1 MVSDA
6 RIGLVTGANQGLG
19 RAVVAGLARAWGGQ
33 GTVYLTGRDRQR
45 AGEAAAALATLP
57 GLIAASW
64 AVAMQRMHGMDLT
77 S

>member
-1 MVSDA
+1 MSPA
-6 RIGLVTGANQGLG
+6 RDTARLDPAGRTAMNAVTAAATGNTP
-19 RAVVAGLARAWGGQ
+19 RAVV
-33 GTVYLTGRDRQR
+33 
-45 AGEAAAALATLP
+45 AALATLP